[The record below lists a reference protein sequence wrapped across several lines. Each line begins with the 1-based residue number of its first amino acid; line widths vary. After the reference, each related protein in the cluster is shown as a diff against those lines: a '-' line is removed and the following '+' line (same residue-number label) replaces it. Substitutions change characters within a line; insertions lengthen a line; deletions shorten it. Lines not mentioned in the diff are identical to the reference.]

1 MRMKT
6 ENSYK
11 KKIGIANKI
20 WLKRSG
26 GDNIAP
32 INKDKIIKYF
42 LYLIKIS
49 GVTNPTFVKKYIII
63 GNSNTIPQ
71 ANEDDLTNPINEL
84 RSISFNTSLDT
95 W

>member
-1 MRMKT
+1 MLIW
-6 ENSYK
+6 YK
-11 KKIGIANKI
+11 INIGIATII
-20 WLKRSG
+20 WLATSG
-26 GDNIAP
+26 GVIIAANINTA
-32 INKDKIIKYF
+32 IKAYF

>member
-20 WLKRSG
+20 WLKISG

-42 LYLIKIS
+42 LYLIKVWLSIILLI
-49 GVTNPTFVKKYIII
+49 FKIII
-63 GNSNTIPQ
+63 ILGNWNIKV
-71 ANEDDLTNPINEL
+71 I
-84 RSISFNTSLDT
+84 
-95 W
+95 